1 MTEAFT
7 IGEAVG
13 CGEGKL
19 GQESGHRISFFSSF
33 NKDLLK

>member
-19 GQESGHRISFFSSF
+19 GQESGHRISFFF
-33 NKDLLK
+33 IPIKDLLK